1 MSCFVSVKDE
11 SGNYKRF
18 EVPLEVYQ
26 YIIQLELFIQF
37 PNYSKLLEAYPER
50 FYSIEGKKMSNEP
63 KIRDCKIGDGTKIS
77 DFVNLYGCEIGK
89 NCFIGPFVEI
99 QKGAKIGDNT
109 RISSHTFICEGVEIG
124 NNCFIAHGIMFTNDK
139 YTEGREDWVLR
150 KTIVGNNVRIGSNAT
165 ILPVTIGDNAII
177 GAGSVV
183 TKDVSMGEIV
193 YGNPAKRSY
202 KTVGYDIG

>member
-1 MSCFVSVKDE
+1 MSYFVSVKDE
-11 SGNYKRF
+11 SGNYKRV
-18 EVPLEVYQ
+18 EVPLEVHQ

-77 DFVNLYGCEIGK
+77 DFVNLYGCDIGK

-99 QKGAKIGDNT
+99 QKGVKIGDNT

-124 NNCFIAHGIMFTNDK
+124 SNCFVAHGVMFTNDK
-139 YTEGREDWVLR
+139 YTENRKDWVLR

-165 ILPVTIGDNAII
+165 ILPVDIGDDAII

-183 TKDVSMGEIV
+183 TRNVRLGETV
-193 YGNPAKRSY
+193 YGVPAKNRDEHA
-202 KTVGYDIG
+202 GIE